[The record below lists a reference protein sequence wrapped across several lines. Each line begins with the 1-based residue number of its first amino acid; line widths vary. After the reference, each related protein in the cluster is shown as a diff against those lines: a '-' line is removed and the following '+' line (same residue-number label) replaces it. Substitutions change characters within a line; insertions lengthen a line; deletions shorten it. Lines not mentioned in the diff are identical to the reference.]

1 MKVKPMTEPQNVK
14 LSGPGIAKTLPASF
28 PAEFTIDAKNA
39 GYGRP
44 EVKIQVK
51 ILPADFHIYNPIVT
65 KLILIIIKYY
75 HG

>member
-1 MKVKPMTEPQNVK
+1 MTEPQNVK

-51 ILPADFHIYNPIVT
+51 MQIKLSNQSLFFGSYNQVDFPINSNSN
-65 KLILIIIKYY
+65 
-75 HG
+75 